1 MLPFY
6 FAEANHERREQ
17 MNTLEVKH
25 ITKTYPSF
33 KLNDVSFEIKEGSIC
48 GFIGRN
54 GAGKTTALKGIMGLI
69 HLDSGEVYTFGK
81 NLYENEDENRQEI
94 AFSMAEISY
103 FPDAKIGLL
112 TKVTSK
118 FYKNWSQETYE
129 KLCKRFGLA
138 QNKKIK
144 ELSTGMKVKYSLA
157 VALSHNAKLLILDEP
172 TSGID
177 PVSRDEIL
185 DIFKLIVKDG
195 KRSILFSTHIT
206 SDLDKCADHIVYIK
220 KGKIIS
226 SKEKNDFIDDYMYIT
241 GPMSEFDS
249 VKDLIVSHKED
260 QGEFTALIRA
270 ENCKGLSKEITQ
282 KLPDLDTIMVYEERK
297 DDLEDEEFTL

>member
-1 MLPFY
+1 
-6 FAEANHERREQ
+6 
-17 MNTLEVKH
+17 MNTLEVKN
-25 ITKTYPSF
+25 ISKTYPSF
-33 KLNDVSFEIKEGSIC
+33 KLDDVSFEIKEGSIC

-54 GAGKTTALKGIMGLI
+54 GAGKTTTLKGIMGLI
-69 HLDSGEVYTFGK
+69 HLDSGEVNTFGR
-81 NLYENEDENRQEI
+81 NLYENEAENRQEI

-103 FPDAKIGLL
+103 FPDAKIGNL

-118 FYKNWSQETYE
+118 FYKNWNQDTYE
-129 KLCKRFGLA
+129 KLCKRFFLD

-144 ELSTGMKVKYSLA
+144 ELSSGMKVKYSLA

-226 SKEKNDFIDDYMYIT
+226 SKEKSDFIDDYMYIS
-241 GPMSEFDS
+241 GPMSEFAS
-249 VKDLIVSHKED
+249 VKDLVVSHKED
-260 QGEFTALIRA
+260 KGEFTALIRA
-270 ENCKGLSKEITQ
+270 ENCKGLSKKITK

-297 DDLEDEEFTL
+297 EELEDEEFTF

>member
-1 MLPFY
+1 M
-6 FAEANHERREQ
+6 
-17 MNTLEVKH
+17 
-25 ITKTYPSF
+25 
-33 KLNDVSFEIKEGSIC
+33 

-54 GAGKTTALKGIMGLI
+54 GAGKTTTLKGIMGLI
-69 HLDSGEVYTFGK
+69 HIESGEINTFGR
-81 NLYENEDENRQEI
+81 NLYDNEEANRQEI

-103 FPDAKIGLL
+103 FPDAKIGNL

-118 FYKNWSQETYE
+118 FYPNWNQTTYE
-129 KLCKRFGLA
+129 KLCQKFGLD

-144 ELSTGMKVKYSLA
+144 ELSSGMKIKYSLA
-157 VALSHNAKLLILDEP
+157 VALSHNARLLILDEP

-226 SKEKNDFIDDYMYIT
+226 SKEKSDLIDDYMFIS

-249 VKDLIVSHKED
+249 VKDLIISHKEEN
-260 QGEFTALIRA
+260 GEFTALIKT
-270 ENCKGLSKEITQ
+270 ENTNGLSKKISQ

-297 DDLEDEEFTL
+297 EGLENEEFIL

>member
-1 MLPFY
+1 
-6 FAEANHERREQ
+6 
-17 MNTLEVKH
+17 MNILEVKNV
-25 ITKTYPSF
+25 TKTYPSF
-33 KLNDVSFEIKEGSIC
+33 KLDNVSFNIEEGSIC

-54 GAGKTTALKGIMGLI
+54 GAGKTTTLKGIMGLI
-69 HLDSGEVYTFGK
+69 HIESGEINTFGR
-81 NLYENEDENRQEI
+81 NLYDNEEANRQEI

-103 FPDAKIGLL
+103 FPDAKIGNL

-118 FYKNWSQETYE
+118 FYPNWNQGTYE
-129 KLCKRFGLA
+129 KLCQKFGLD

-144 ELSTGMKVKYSLA
+144 ELSSGMKIKYSLA
-157 VALSHNAKLLILDEP
+157 VALSHNARLLILDEP

-185 DIFKLIVKDG
+185 DLFKLIVKDG

-226 SKEKNDFIDDYMYIT
+226 SKEKTDFIDDYMFIS

-249 VKDLIVSHKED
+249 VKDLIISHKEEN
-260 QGEFTALIRA
+260 GEFTALIKT
-270 ENCKGLSKEITQ
+270 ENTKGLSKKISQ

-297 DDLEDEEFTL
+297 GDLENEEFIL

>member
-1 MLPFY
+1 
-6 FAEANHERREQ
+6 
-17 MNTLEVKH
+17 MNILEVKNVS
-25 ITKTYPSF
+25 KTYPSF
-33 KLNDVSFEIKEGSIC
+33 KLDNVSFNIEEGSIC

-54 GAGKTTALKGIMGLI
+54 GAGKTTTLKGIMGLI
-69 HLDSGEVYTFGK
+69 HIESGEINTFGR
-81 NLYENEDENRQEI
+81 NLYEDEEANRQEI
-94 AFSMAEISY
+94 AFSMAEINY
-103 FPDAKIGLL
+103 FPDAKIGNL

-118 FYKNWSQETYE
+118 FYPNWNQETYE
-129 KLCKRFGLA
+129 KLCKRFELD
-138 QNKKIK
+138 QSKKLK
-144 ELSTGMKVKYSLA
+144 ELSSGMKVKYSLA
-157 VALSHNAKLLILDEP
+157 VALSHNARLFILDEP

-226 SKEKNDFIDDYMYIT
+226 SKEKMDFIDDYMYIT

-249 VKDLIVSHKED
+249 VKDKIVSHKED
-260 QGEFTALIRA
+260 KGEFTALIRA
-270 ENCKGLSKEITQ
+270 ENCKGLSKNITQ

-297 DDLEDEEFTL
+297 DDLEDEAFTL

>member
-1 MLPFY
+1 MSI
-6 FAEANHERREQ
+6 
-17 MNTLEVKH
+17 LEVKN
-25 ITKTYPSF
+25 ITKEYPSF
-33 KLNDVSFEIKEGSIC
+33 KLDDVSFNIEEGSIC

-54 GAGKTTALKGIMGLI
+54 GAGKTTTLKGIMGLI
-69 HLDSGEVYTFGK
+69 HLNSGEIKVFGRDI
-81 NLYENEDENRQEI
+81 YEHEAENRQEMG
-94 AFSMAEISY
+94 FTLAETMFY
-103 FPDAKIGLL
+103 PDSKIGNL

-118 FYKNWSQETYE
+118 FYPNWNQDTYE
-129 KLCKRFGLA
+129 KLCKRFSLD
-138 QNKKIK
+138 QNKKVK
-144 ELSTGMKVKYSLA
+144 ELSSGMKVKYNLA
-157 VALSHNAKLLILDEP
+157 VALSHGAKLLILDEP

-185 DIFKLIVKDG
+185 DIFKMIVKEG

-226 SKEKNDFIDDYMYIT
+226 SKTKEDFINDYKYIN

-260 QGEFTALIRA
+260 KGDFTALIPTDK
-270 ENCKGLSKEITQ
+270 CKGLSKKIKQ
-282 KLPDLDTIMVYEERK
+282 SVPDLDTIMVYEERK
-297 DDLEDEEFTL
+297 DDLEDETFTI

>member
-1 MLPFY
+1 MSI
-6 FAEANHERREQ
+6 
-17 MNTLEVKH
+17 LEVKN
-25 ITKTYPSF
+25 ITKEYPSF
-33 KLNDVSFEIKEGSIC
+33 KLDDVSFNIEEGSIC

-54 GAGKTTALKGIMGLI
+54 GAGKTTTLKGIMGLI
-69 HLDSGEVYTFGK
+69 HLNSGEIRVFGRDI
-81 NLYENEDENRQEI
+81 YEHEAENRQEMG
-94 AFSMAEISY
+94 FTLAETMF
-103 FPDAKIGLL
+103 FPDAKIGNL

-118 FYKNWSQETYE
+118 FYPNWNQDTYE
-129 KLCKRFGLA
+129 KLCKRFLLD
-138 QNKKIK
+138 QNKKVK
-144 ELSTGMKVKYSLA
+144 ELSSGMKVKYNLA
-157 VALSHNAKLLILDEP
+157 VALSHGAKLLILDEP

-185 DIFKLIVKDG
+185 DIFKMIVKEG

-226 SKEKNDFIDDYMYIT
+226 SKTKEDFINDYKYIS

-260 QGEFTALIRA
+260 KGEFTALIPTDK
-270 ENCKGLSKEITQ
+270 CKGLSKKIKQST
-282 KLPDLDTIMVYEERK
+282 PDLDTIMVYEERK
-297 DDLEDEEFTL
+297 DDLEDETFTI

>member
-1 MLPFY
+1 
-6 FAEANHERREQ
+6 
-17 MNTLEVKH
+17 MNILEVKNVS
-25 ITKTYPSF
+25 KTYPSF
-33 KLNDVSFEIKEGSIC
+33 KLDNVSFNIEEGSIC

-54 GAGKTTALKGIMGLI
+54 GAGKTTTLKGIIGLI
-69 HLDSGEVYTFGK
+69 HIESGEIKTFGR
-81 NLYENEDENRQEI
+81 NLYDNEEANRQEI
-94 AFSMAEISY
+94 AFSMAEINY
-103 FPDAKIGLL
+103 FPDAKLKNL
-112 TKVTSK
+112 TRVTSK
-118 FYKNWSQETYE
+118 FYPNWNQETYE
-129 KLCKRFGLA
+129 KLCKRFELN
-138 QNKKIK
+138 QEKKIK
-144 ELSTGMKVKYSLA
+144 ELSSGMKVKYSLA
-157 VALSHNAKLLILDEP
+157 VALSHNARLLILDEP

-226 SKEKNDFIDDYMYIT
+226 SKEKMDFIDDYMFIS

-260 QGEFTALIRA
+260 KGEFTALIRA
-270 ENCKGLSKEITQ
+270 ENSKGLSKNISQ

-297 DDLEDEEFTL
+297 DELEDEEFTL

>member
-1 MLPFY
+1 MSI
-6 FAEANHERREQ
+6 
-17 MNTLEVKH
+17 LEVKN
-25 ITKTYPSF
+25 ITKEYPSF
-33 KLNDVSFEIKEGSIC
+33 KLDGVSFNIEEGSIC

-54 GAGKTTALKGIMGLI
+54 GAGKTTTLKGIMGLI
-69 HLDSGEVYTFGK
+69 HLNSGEIKVFGRDI
-81 NLYENEDENRQEI
+81 YEHEAENRQEMG
-94 AFSMAEISY
+94 FTLAETMF
-103 FPDAKIGLL
+103 FPDAKIGNL

-118 FYKNWSQETYE
+118 FYPNWNQDTYE
-129 KLCKRFGLA
+129 KLCKRFLLD
-138 QNKKIK
+138 QNKKVK
-144 ELSTGMKVKYSLA
+144 ELSSGMKVKYNLA
-157 VALSHNAKLLILDEP
+157 VALSHGAKLLILDEP

-185 DIFKLIVKDG
+185 DIFKMIVKEG

-226 SKEKNDFIDDYMYIT
+226 SKTKEDFINDYKYIS

-260 QGEFTALIRA
+260 KGEFTALIPTDK
-270 ENCKGLSKEITQ
+270 CKGLSKKIKQ
-282 KLPDLDTIMVYEERK
+282 SVPDLDTIMVYEERK
-297 DDLEDEEFTL
+297 DDLEDETFTI

>member
-1 MLPFY
+1 
-6 FAEANHERREQ
+6 
-17 MNTLEVKH
+17 MNILEVKNVS
-25 ITKTYPSF
+25 KTYPSF
-33 KLNDVSFEIKEGSIC
+33 KLDNVSFNIEEGSIC

-54 GAGKTTALKGIMGLI
+54 GAGKTTTLKGIMGLI
-69 HLDSGEVYTFGK
+69 HIESGEIMTFGK
-81 NLYENEDENRQEI
+81 NLYDNEEANRQEI
-94 AFSMAEISY
+94 AFSMAEINY
-103 FPDAKIGLL
+103 FPDAKIGNL

-118 FYKNWSQETYE
+118 FYPNWNQETYE
-129 KLCKRFGLA
+129 KLCKRFELD

-144 ELSTGMKVKYSLA
+144 ELSSGMKVKYSLA
-157 VALSHNAKLLILDEP
+157 VALSHNARLLILDEP

-226 SKEKNDFIDDYMYIT
+226 SKTKEDFLDDYKYII
-241 GPMSEFDS
+241 GPMSEFAK
-249 VKDLIVSHKED
+249 VKDLIVAHKED
-260 QGEFTALIRA
+260 KDEFTALIKV
-270 ENCKGLSKEITQ
+270 ENCKDLPKNITQ
-282 KLPDLDTIMVYEERK
+282 KDPDLDTIMVYEERK
-297 DDLEDEEFTL
+297 GDLEDEEFTL